1 MEGSRVSS
9 DFRMGKSSLLKH
21 MGTELSWW
29 WELMSKGHVGGKSEA
44 GLRNYETGRERGRQG
59 TQAMVKC
66 CGPVLCV
73 HGSHTRV

>member
-1 MEGSRVSS
+1 MEGSRVFS
-9 DFRMGKSSLLKH
+9 DFRMGKIQSFETYGDRTVLVVGIDERGPCKRQERGGSE
-21 MGTELSWW
+21 ELWD
-29 WELMSKGHVGGKSEA
+29 
-44 GLRNYETGRERGRQG
+44 RRERGRQG